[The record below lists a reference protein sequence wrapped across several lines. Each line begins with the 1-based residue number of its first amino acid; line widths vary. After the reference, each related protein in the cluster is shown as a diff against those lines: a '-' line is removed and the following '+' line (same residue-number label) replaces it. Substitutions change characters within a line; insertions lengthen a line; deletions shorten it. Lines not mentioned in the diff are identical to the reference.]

1 MSFSTQEELS
11 EHLRNAHGG
20 KEPLQGSPANQLH
33 VEICPDGSIHL
44 RGAIDMETAELLRQK
59 IAEVVEP
66 NRTVIF
72 DMAQVTFM
80 GSTGLQVMAE
90 VYAIT
95 GERVVLRNPSDR
107 VRRVLAIIDTGKP
120 AAWVIDV

>member
-1 MSFSTQEELS
+1 
-11 EHLRNAHGG
+11 
-20 KEPLQGSPANQLH
+20 
-33 VEICPDGSIHL
+33 
-44 RGAIDMETAELLRQK
+44 METAELLRQK

-90 VYAIT
+90 VYALT
-95 GERVVLRNPSDR
+95 GKRVVLRNPSNR
-107 VRRVLAIIDTGKP
+107 LRRVLSIIDTGKP
-120 AAWVIDV
+120 APWIIEQS